1 MRHQSYRL
9 MCRCWYA
16 SHAPEIVSSSADVGY
31 QVFTH
36 GLGGSA
42 SQFAPLL
49 TSLVNV
55 APTLAIDLPGC
66 GLSDFRP
73 SSTTAALSTHALAEL
88 VVAVVSRFRDAGNDQ
103 KVVLIGHSMGCSINA
118 LLASSTSPLSH
129 SLEGHI
135 AGVIAIC
142 PTGGDRT
149 PDQERGFRRISKIPP
164 FLFDLFRIWDRRGGI
179 YSPGV
184 SRMVGQGTD
193 DETRKLQVRF
203 NEQSQTQVF
212 LSILASGI
220 GSEGMPGKD
229 VWSGIKVPLFLVGA
243 EADTVTPAHEVEKI
257 AEYLSSA
264 KPPPADNTR
273 TDASMLPMPGTAGD
287 AFNAEELRL
296 KEREPLRTASGS
308 IIKDDQTS
316 SKHASALKT
325 TVFPPP
331 TGHALPYTGGVV
343 RILAGMIENFL
354 DRHVDHRL
362 GRGWQLQQL
371 QTSGKW
377 DVKNLKKWESVQPC
391 SAPIGGVFRAM
402 KTMREVDDH
411 HRPSEF
417 VKHFGADVLDDGV
430 VMVIDISN
438 ESPVY
443 NPSALEECGVEY
455 HKFPTVSKQVPR
467 AEEAE
472 QFIALIDRFRRT
484 PKLQPRSNGKTPT
497 IAVHCHY
504 GYNRTGFFIVCYMV
518 ERLGYKLEDAI
529 YEFGEKRPPRGIK
542 HEYFIDE
549 LYVRYAVKGI
559 ARRGTVVRTD
569 E

>member
-1 MRHQSYRL
+1 MSE
-9 MCRCWYA
+9 C
-16 SHAPEIVSSSADVGY
+16 

-66 GLSDFRP
+66 GPSEFHLSAP
-73 SSTTAALSTHALAEL
+73 NAVTTHALAEL
-88 VVAVVSRFRDAGNDQ
+88 VTTIIERFRDAENKQ

-129 SLEGHI
+129 ELEGLI
-135 AGVIAIC
+135 AGMIAIC
-142 PTGGDRT
+142 PVGGDPT
-149 PDQERGFRRISKIPP
+149 PKQQRDVRRISKMPA
-164 FLFDLFRIWDRRGGI
+164 FVFDLFRIWDRRGGI
-179 YSPGV
+179 HSPGV
-184 SRMVGQGTD
+184 TRMVGVSTD
-193 DETRKLQVRF
+193 EETRKLQVKY

-212 LSILASGI
+212 LRILAGGI
-220 GSEGMPGKD
+220 GDEGIPGKA
-229 VWSGIKVPLFLVGA
+229 VWSDIKVPLFLVGA
-243 EADTVTPAHEVEKI
+243 EADTVTPAYEVEKI
-257 AEYLSSA
+257 ANYLLSA
-264 KPPPADNTR
+264 KPPPSSKSRAET
-273 TDASMLPMPGTAGD
+273 AIPPMPATAGD
-287 AFNAEELRL
+287 AVNAQQPHQRMPHS
-296 KEREPLRTASGS
+296 EPPRTNSGS

-325 TVFPPP
+325 TIFPPP
-331 TGHALPYTGGVV
+331 TGHALLYTTSTL

-354 DRHVDHRL
+354 GQHVDHRL

-377 DVKNLKKWESVQPC
+377 DVKNLEKWRSVQPC
-391 SAPIGGVFRAM
+391 SPPIGGVFRAM
-402 KTMREVDDH
+402 KTMREVDDEH
-411 HRPSEF
+411 KPSEF
-417 VKHFGADVLDDGV
+417 VKRFGADVLDDRVAMV
-430 VMVIDISN
+430 VDISH

-443 NPSALEECGVEY
+443 NPSALEEAGVEY

-472 QFIALIDRFRRT
+472 QFITLIDELRQT
-484 PKLQPRSNGKTPT
+484 PKLRPQAHGARPT

-529 YEFGEKRPPRGIK
+529 REFAEKRPPRGIK

-549 LYVRYAVKGI
+549 LYVRYAVKGL
-559 ARRGTVVRTD
+559 ARRGTELRTD